1 MNQNIIDNIIKDRC
15 ILCEQEV
22 VPLIE
27 KPIEEL
33 KEVSINRETFQKY
46 MHALGQFTMSQIAEV
61 KEPVLSVYDHYQGRL
76 EGIQMLHRLLS
87 LVKAPKETFICDRA
101 DTPYEA
107 YKCGYCGTEIYED
120 DNFCSNCGVML
131 YNKEE
136 EDVWST
142 NPWDNYEKQGVKE
155 K

>member
-33 KEVSINRETFQKY
+33 KEVSINRETFQQY
-46 MHALGQFTMSQIAEV
+46 MYALGQFTMSQIDTV

-76 EGIQMLHRLLS
+76 EGIQMLHR
-87 LVKAPKETFICDRA
+87 
-101 DTPYEA
+101 
-107 YKCGYCGTEIYED
+107 
-120 DNFCSNCGVML
+120 
-131 YNKEE
+131 
-136 EDVWST
+136 
-142 NPWDNYEKQGVKE
+142 
-155 K
+155 